1 MEYTYSMETIDKY
14 LSQYA
19 AMYAHDDHLL
29 IPVYQIIDVLL
40 EIRNAIQIETPEMVI
55 DGDEM
60 TKYFAKK

>member
-1 MEYTYSMETIDKY
+1 MEYTCVMETIDKY

-40 EIRNAIQIETPEMVI
+40 EIRNSIQNETPEIVI

-60 TKYFAKK
+60 TKYFSRK